1 MPSQSPN
8 EFVITSSVRTEIVLK
23 VAESLTST
31 DVLLSEITAS
41 DSAIYDALGT
51 LRDRGLVTQNEDGWE
66 LTAHGALVADSVS
79 AWQSSEAFLEMNPT
93 FWKNHRTTV
102 IPARF
107 RQRLPEIGEYEI
119 IRDTPQYP
127 NRSEDV
133 AISILQSADSCE
145 LTTPY
150 YSRRHQEAIPTTPDT
165 RLLVTRD
172 VIDVSFQRYEDGH
185 REELNN
191 LDPASIRLTDCQF
204 ASVVTD
210 NKLKFELPTVS
221 EGTKGRYDEP
231 EVTDSLERGSIADT
245 TALFVSETEAAIQ
258 WGRDLF
264 ETLWADSDPLGPY
277 LKREFPEL
285 WERHLSGESI

>member
-8 EFVITSSVRTEIVLK
+8 EFVITSSVRTAIVRR
-23 VAESLTST
+23 VAERPTAT

-51 LRDRGLVTQNEDGWE
+51 LRDRGLLIETDTGWE
-66 LTAHGALVADSVS
+66 LTAHGSLVADSVS
-79 AWQSSEAFLEMNPT
+79 AWQSSEAFLETNPT

-107 RQRLPEIGEYEI
+107 RRRLPEIGEYEI
-119 IRDTPQYP
+119 VRDTPQYP
-127 NRSEDV
+127 NKSEDV
-133 AISILQSADSCE
+133 AISILQSADACE

-150 YSRRHQEAIPTTPDT
+150 YSRRHQEAIPTTSDT

-172 VIDVSFQRYEDGH
+172 VIDVSFQRYTDGH
-185 REELNN
+185 RAELNN
-191 LDPASIRLTDCQF
+191 IDPASIRLTDCQF

-210 NKLKFELPTVS
+210 DKLKFELPTVS
-221 EGTKGRYDEP
+221 ESTTGRSAETGS
-231 EVTDSLERGSIADT
+231 TDAAERGSVADT

-264 ETLWADSDPLGPY
+264 ETLWADSDPLDPY
-277 LKREFPEL
+277 IKRNFPEL
-285 WERHLSGESI
+285 WG